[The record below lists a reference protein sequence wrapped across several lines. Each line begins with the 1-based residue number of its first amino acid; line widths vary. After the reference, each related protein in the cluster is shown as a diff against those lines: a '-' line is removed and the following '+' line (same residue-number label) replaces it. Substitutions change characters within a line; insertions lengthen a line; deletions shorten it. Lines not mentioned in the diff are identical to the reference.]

1 MHTTPIRRS
10 IRPSS
15 RRNAVPSVLPAL
27 LVGALLVQVGT
38 AGPAAAESS
47 PKTAVVLD
55 PKVEGPI
62 IPQDLAEIEKS
73 VQAAL
78 QEQQFQVTSKGERD
92 GIMSST
98 GNLKGC
104 YRNDCLEQL
113 GRLLGAHIVLAY
125 KIKVQIVEVPV
136 AQQVQQQPE
145 PKSKG
150 KKGAAPEP
158 TPEPLNT
165 SPLVWHINASLYNIE
180 VGAIGARVDVKCEHC
195 SGPKV
200 GQETA
205 DLIKR
210 ALFEDASKA
219 RGALEIISDPAN
231 SSVLVDGVEL
241 GVTPY
246 KRQTFVGKHEITV
259 RHTGYKSTNQEIIIN
274 ETKKTSLNF
283 QLEPGKDP
291 VQYIKEYGPRPKWRL
306 ALGGAM
312 IGLGVVGIAVGAYG
326 LAVNGKC
333 VDDPVP
339 PALACMQV
347 RNGIPGGLGF
357 LIGGGVVAAA
367 GAVMLVLPGPKNPL
381 AADQGPDTFGD
392 KTSEQPAGK
401 AASKPAPSAAL
412 SVGGIGSGYGLQMMG
427 TF

>member
-10 IRPSS
+10 IRPSG

-136 AQQVQQQPE
+136 AQQAQQQPE

-219 RGALEIISDPAN
+219 RGGLEIISDPAN

-274 ETKKTSLNF
+274 DTKKTSLNF

-312 IGLGVVGIAVGAYG
+312 IGVGVVGVAVGAFG
-326 LAVNGKC
+326 LARNGKC
-333 VDDPVP
+333 IDEPVAP
-339 PALACMQV
+339 VTQCMQV
-347 RNGIPGGLGF
+347 YNTLPAGLGYMV
-357 LIGGGVVAAA
+357 GGAVVGVVGGVLLA
-367 GAVMLVLPGPKNPL
+367 LPGPRNPL
-381 AADQGPDTFGD
+381 TGDQGPDTFGD
-392 KTSEQPAGK
+392 KAEKTDKSAEKSP
-401 AASKPAPSAAL
+401 PRAAL
-412 SVGGIGSGYGLQMMG
+412 SVGGMGSGYGLQLLG
-427 TF
+427 SF

>member
-1 MHTTPIRRS
+1 MHTTPIRRLF
-10 IRPSS
+10 RSS
-15 RRNAVPSVLPAL
+15 AAPVFPAL
-27 LVGALLVQVGT
+27 FAFALLFQVGSPGR
-38 AGPAAAESS
+38 ARAEST

-62 IPQDLAEIEKS
+62 IPQDLAEIEKA
-73 VQAAL
+73 VQAEL
-78 QEQQFQVTSKGERD
+78 QQQQFQVTSKGERD

-136 AQQVQQQPE
+136 QQQAVQQEP

-150 KKGAAPEP
+150 KKGAQEPAPEP
-158 TPEPLNT
+158 LAAA
-165 SPLVWHINASLYNIE
+165 SPLVWQINASLYDIE
-180 VGAIGARVDVKCEHC
+180 VGAIGARVETKCEHC

-200 GQETA
+200 AQETA
-205 DLIKR
+205 ELIKQ

-219 RGALEIISDPAN
+219 RGGLEIISDPAN

-259 RHTGYKSTNQEIIIN
+259 RHTGYKSTNQEIVIN
-274 ETKKTSLNF
+274 DTKKTSLNF

-291 VQYIKEYGPRPKWRL
+291 VKYIKEYGPRPTWRL
-306 ALGGAM
+306 ALGGAL
-312 IGLGVVGIAVGAYG
+312 IGVGVIGIGVGAYG
-326 LAVNGKC
+326 LSINGHC
-333 VDDPVP
+333 VDE
-339 PALACMQV
+339 PAAPAACMQV
-347 RNGIPGGLGF
+347 RNSLPAGLGF

-367 GAVMLVLPGPKNPL
+367 GAVILALPGPRNPL
-381 AADQGPDTFGD
+381 TSDQGPDTFGD
-392 KTSEQPAGK
+392 KTSAQPA
-401 AASKPAPSAAL
+401 AKPATSAAL

>member
-1 MHTTPIRRS
+1 MHTPPIRRLFG
-10 IRPSS
+10 SS
-15 RRNAVPSVLPAL
+15 AAPVFPAL
-27 LVGALLVQVGT
+27 FAFALLFQVGT
-38 AGPAAAESS
+38 VGRAVAESS

-62 IPQDLAEIEKS
+62 IPQDLAEIEKA
-73 VQAAL
+73 VQAEL
-78 QEQQFQVTSKGERD
+78 QQQQFQVTSKGERD

-136 AQQVQQQPE
+136 QQQVVQQE
-145 PKSKG
+145 PPKGKG
-150 KKGAAPEP
+150 KKDKGAQEPAPEP
-158 TPEPLNT
+158 LAAA
-165 SPLVWHINASLYNIE
+165 SPLVWQINASLYDIE
-180 VGAIGARVDVKCEHC
+180 VGAIGARVETKCEHC

-200 GQETA
+200 AQETA
-205 DLIKR
+205 ELIKQ

-219 RGALEIISDPAN
+219 RGGLEIISDPAN

-259 RHTGYKSTNQEIIIN
+259 RHTGYKSTNQEIVIN
-274 ETKKTSLNF
+274 DTKKTSLNF

-306 ALGGAM
+306 ALGGAL
-312 IGLGVVGIAVGAYG
+312 IGVGVIGIGVGAYG
-326 LAVNGKC
+326 LAINGKC
-333 VDDPVP
+333 VDEIMP
-339 PALACMQV
+339 PALVCNQV

-367 GAVMLVLPGPKNPL
+367 GAVMLALPGPKNPL

-392 KTSEQPAGK
+392 KTSAQPA
-401 AASKPAPSAAL
+401 AKPATSAAL
-412 SVGGIGSGYGLQMMG
+412 SVGGIGSGYGLQMIG